1 MKKMIIFL
9 GIITIIVGLTV
20 ISVRIVIGDN
30 DNAHNVTNYIVIKE
44 PVIKEDVLGKT
55 EYPEM
60 DYKYLDDTDLEFF
73 VDGTVY
79 LERTGEFQFYVDEKC
94 KNLIT
99 VDPVF
104 ISSEIIKCGESY
116 AVLAEDSRI
125 LYFPVGGK
133 IPHLI
138 KF

>member
-1 MKKMIIFL
+1 MKKMIIVL

-20 ISVRIVIGDN
+20 ISVRIIIGDN
-30 DNAHNVTNYIVIKE
+30 DNAHNVTNYIVVKE

-73 VDGTVY
+73 VDGTVF
-79 LERTGEFQFYVDEKC
+79 LERTGEFDFFVDEEC
-94 KNLIT
+94 KKPIKI
-99 VDPVF
+99 DPVF
-104 ISSEIIKCGESY
+104 ISSQIVKCGKSY
-116 AVLAEDSRI
+116 AVLAEGSRV
-125 LYFPVGGK
+125 LYFPVGDE

-138 KF
+138 RF